1 METVNVVN
9 PLGVKRFAFI
19 EALSNEFVAMTGYGV
34 YVYLDP
40 IDVERL
46 FMNYQK
52 LWDLVREVQ
61 GRGIRSQGFQKPWDL
76 G

>member
-19 EALSNEFVAMTGYGV
+19 EALTNEFVAMTGYGV

-52 LWDLVREVQ
+52 LSMPIGAFVRQCVENEL
-61 GRGIRSQGFQKPWDL
+61 SS
-76 G
+76 